1 MTSTIS
7 APASGY
13 GTRSGRRLLRDQAI
27 GRAGIA
33 QRLPQ
38 QGAPVLARPR
48 LTDLIDQAT
57 ARRVTV
63 ISGPAGAGKTVACA
77 QWAADSGRSAG
88 QVAWLSVEQADRD
101 PDRLWARARSAL
113 AGTPLVGTRV
123 TGPVPVGAVPE
134 AAGSATSS
142 WPARLIAAAEDWT
155 TPLVLVIDDIQHLAD
170 SESQAELD
178 LLVRHGPPTLRL
190 VLTGRHSAGLQIA
203 RLRVDGELAEIGAD
217 DLACTPEETDAYFA
231 MLGIELPPAERDELL
246 TRTRG
251 WVTGLR
257 LAALRSGP
265 GTPPAAVARI
275 SGDDPEVADY
285 LRDEVLAGQSAR
297 RRLFLLRTS
306 VTDTICGSLGDAL
319 TDQSGSAAVLDR
331 LVREQVMITVTD
343 QVPGQHADTKDV
355 EYEYHPLLR
364 DLLRGE
370 LHRELAGE
378 VHGLYRRAA
387 RWQAARDQQAE
398 AIRSAA
404 QAGDWDF
411 AARVLAQAGPAL
423 LLPGPAAAIEPS
435 LAAFPAGRYATDAAV
450 AGALAAAG
458 LRTGDVRA
466 AAVHL
471 ANAAEAVDR
480 CAPAQRR
487 VIAPWLRALQIGS
500 QPEPPG
506 ELIEQAADLA
516 GQAEPRAAGAAEHQ
530 ALGLLRTALGVHA
543 LSGLEVTAATDHLRQ
558 ARRHLGIGGHGHFL
572 ARATAWLAVA
582 EALGGDVPAATSLA
596 ARASE
601 SAEDLATAVADVA
614 IALASLLADDLATA
628 RGQLDQLLPRGQERR
643 LLGGSPADRHTLRVL
658 TTLARARLALC
669 EQDPATARSILI
681 RHRYQDQRQRHD
693 IQHADAGSRGSYLRP
708 DPVLAMVD
716 AEVAL
721 REGDP
726 ARALLA
732 LDQPWTLDRPGSLD
746 QPSPGCWLLPRARAV
761 LADGDGQRALAE
773 LDPFLTGP
781 AGRLTLADQVGA
793 LIAATV
799 AHRRLGQA
807 DQATERLTLALALAE
822 PPGLYRPF
830 LDAGPAA
837 RSALTVLIRPASVA
851 APFAARVLQ
860 RFEVARGRQ
869 ADQPAQAAIPLTNS
883 ELAVLRFLPSHM
895 TNQEIAEALF
905 LSINTVKTHLRSVYR
920 KLGVTTRRQAIS
932 RGSQLGLL

>member
-7 APASGY
+7 APANEF
-13 GTRSGRRLLRDQAI
+13 GTRGGRRLLRDQVI
-27 GRAGIA
+27 GRAGA
-33 QRLPQ
+33 PRLPQ

-63 ISGPAGAGKTVACA
+63 VSGPAGAGKTVACA
-77 QWAADSGRSAG
+77 QWAADSRRSAG
-88 QVAWLSVEQADRD
+88 QVAWLSVSQADRD
-101 PDRLWARARSAL
+101 PAGLWARIRSAL
-113 AGTPLVGTRV
+113 AGTPAVG
-123 TGPVPVGAVPE
+123 PAAVGAV
-134 AAGSATSS
+134 AAAAAVGAAASGESATTS
-142 WPARLIAAAEDWT
+142 WPGRLIAAAEEWT
-155 TPLVLVIDDIQHLAD
+155 TPLVLVIDDIQQLAG

-178 LLVRHGPPTLRL
+178 LLVRHGPPALRL
-190 VLTGRHSAGLQIA
+190 ILAGRHASGLQIA

-217 DLACTPEETDAYFA
+217 DLACTREETDAYFA

-246 TRTRG
+246 ARTRG

-257 LAALRSGP
+257 LVALRSGP
-265 GTPPAAVARI
+265 GTSPAAVARI
-275 SGDDPEVADY
+275 SGDDPVVADY
-285 LRDEVLAGQSAR
+285 LRDEVLARQPAQ

-331 LVREQVMITVTD
+331 LVREQVMITMTD
-343 QVPGQHADTKDV
+343 QVPGQHADAKNV
-355 EYEYHPLLR
+355 EFEYHPLLR
-364 DLLRGE
+364 DLLRSE
-370 LHRELAGE
+370 LHRELADE
-378 VHGLYRRAA
+378 VQGLYRRAA

-411 AARVLAQAGPAL
+411 AARVLAQAGPTL

-466 AAVHL
+466 AALHL

-500 QPEPPG
+500 LPEPAG
-506 ELIEQAADLA
+506 ELIEQAADLV
-516 GQAEPRAAGAAEHQ
+516 GQAEPRAAGAAEYQ
-530 ALGLLRTALGVHA
+530 SLGLLRTALGVHA
-543 LSGLEVTAATDHLRQ
+543 LAGLEITAAADHLRQ
-558 ARRHLGIGGHGHFL
+558 ARRHLSVGGHDQFL

-582 EALGGDVPAATSLA
+582 EALGGDAPAATSLA

-614 IALASLLADDLATA
+614 ITLASLLADDLAAA
-628 RGQLDQLLPRGQERR
+628 RGPRVPLPPGGQERG
-643 LLGGSPADRHTLRVL
+643 LLGGSPADRHALRVL
-658 TTLARARLALC
+658 TTLARTRYALC
-669 EQDPATARSILI
+669 EQDPAAARSILI
-681 RHRYQDQRQRHD
+681 RHRYQDQRQRQD
-693 IQHADAGSRGSYLRP
+693 AQQADPERRAGQLRP
-708 DPVLAMVD
+708 DPVLAVVD
-716 AEVAL
+716 AEIAL

-732 LDQPWTLDRPGSLD
+732 LDRPGALD
-746 QPSPGCWLLPRARAV
+746 QPGPDGWLLPRARAV

-773 LDPFLTGP
+773 IEPVLTGP

-793 LIAATV
+793 LITAAV

-807 DQATERLTLALALAE
+807 DQATELLTLALALAE

-830 LDAGPAA
+830 LDAGPAV

-860 RFEVARGRQ
+860 RFEIARGRQ

-932 RGSQLGLL
+932 RGSQIGLL